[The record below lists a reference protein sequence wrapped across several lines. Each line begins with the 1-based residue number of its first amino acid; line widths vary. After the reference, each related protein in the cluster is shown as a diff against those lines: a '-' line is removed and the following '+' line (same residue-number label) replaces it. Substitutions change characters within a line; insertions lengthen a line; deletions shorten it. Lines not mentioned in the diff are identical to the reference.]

1 MISTRVASAT
11 LALLLVV
18 SFATPNGARA
28 LSDAGFNF
36 VVSDGAATV
45 TGCSTP
51 CPAAIVIPATLD
63 GLTVVMIGNDAFLAN
78 ALTSVTIPDSVTS
91 IGEFAFSDNQ
101 LESVTIPD
109 SVVTIGNAAF
119 YHNNLTSVT
128 IGNSVTSI
136 GDDAFFSNLLISVT
150 IPDSVVTIGNAA
162 FYRNNL
168 TSVTI
173 GNSVTSIGRAA
184 FYAFPGMDSVAN
196 ALTNVTIPDSVTSIG
211 DEAFGG
217 NRLTSVTFLGNA
229 PTAGDGVF
237 IANSGLI
244 AVTRSLTATG
254 WGSTWSGV
262 AVVIAGL
269 PETNRDG
276 SVLTTTLVILAGLTA
291 AAGIGLR
298 MRGAKRA

>member
-101 LESVTIPD
+101 LE
-109 SVVTIGNAAF
+109 
-119 YHNNLTSVT
+119 
-128 IGNSVTSI
+128 
-136 GDDAFFSNLLISVT
+136 SVT

-298 MRGAKRA
+298 MRGAKRG